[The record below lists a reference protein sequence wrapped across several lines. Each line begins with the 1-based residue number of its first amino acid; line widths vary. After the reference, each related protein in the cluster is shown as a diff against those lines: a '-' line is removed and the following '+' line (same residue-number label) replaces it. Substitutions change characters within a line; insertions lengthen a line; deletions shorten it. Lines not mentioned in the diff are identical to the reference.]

1 MIIKYHQFIFVK
13 TRKTAGSTFEK
24 LMYPHL
30 RGIDVCTGSTR
41 DGTPAMNREPDTNG
55 HVPWNEIKKGN
66 PYAWDSL
73 DTFTIERNP
82 WDKVVSAFYWH
93 KKIKPYLPGIAENDL
108 SKYVRECDLI
118 PTDWNMY
125 AQGDEVKVD
134 KVFKYED
141 MDEMYDAMNDRYD
154 IDIPKE
160 LWQSTKVKEG
170 KKDVDHW
177 RDLHTPES
185 IVEVEKKF
193 KREIKYMGYT
203 YE

>member
-1 MIIKYHQFIFVK
+1 
-13 TRKTAGSTFEK
+13 
-24 LMYPHL
+24 MYPHL
-30 RGIDVCTGSTR
+30 RGIDICTGSTR

-160 LWQSTKVKEG
+160 LWQNTKVKEG

>member
-1 MIIKYHQFIFVK
+1 MIVKYHQFIFIK

-30 RGIDVCTGSTR
+30 RGIDICTGSTR
-41 DGTPAMNREPDTNG
+41 DGTPAMNAEPDTNG
-55 HVPWNEIKKGN
+55 HIPWNVMKKRI
-66 PYAWDSL
+66 PYGWESM

-93 KKIKPYLPGIAENDL
+93 KQIKPYLPGIQENDL
-108 SKYVRECDLI
+108 SKYIRECNLI

-125 AQGDEVKVD
+125 ADENGVQVD

-141 MDEMYDAMNDRYD
+141 MDEMYDWMNDKYN
-154 IDIPKE
+154 INIPKG
-160 LWQSTKVKEG
+160 LWKYTKVKEG
-170 KKDVDHW
+170 KKDVKHW
-177 RDLHTPES
+177 RDLHTDES
-185 IVEVEKKF
+185 IKEVENKF
-193 KREIKYMGYT
+193 KREIEYMGYT